1 MVTLREP
8 DEQQQKL
15 GANVEGLKETACLL
29 LSYQQTDVNI
39 QEPVSYNHIFGSTI
53 VPISTSELD
62 SSNFYYHCS

>member
-53 VPISTSELD
+53 VPISTSELTRQ
-62 SSNFYYHCS
+62 FYYHCS